1 MRSGFGLK
9 FLNCSLRKETL
20 NAGRIGGDLF
30 SHHQGSETVGIAS
43 GRAPKMHRFKAET
56 YEVHVIVN
64 GGDLRTLISI
74 SIFLPHWFYLP
85 WASFPAEQEIGLPK
99 LSLKFSRWS

>member
-74 SIFLPHWFYLP
+74 SIFLPHWFYLL
-85 WASFPAEQEIGLPK
+85 WSFFLPDQEID
-99 LSLKFSRWS
+99 LSKTSNKSSK